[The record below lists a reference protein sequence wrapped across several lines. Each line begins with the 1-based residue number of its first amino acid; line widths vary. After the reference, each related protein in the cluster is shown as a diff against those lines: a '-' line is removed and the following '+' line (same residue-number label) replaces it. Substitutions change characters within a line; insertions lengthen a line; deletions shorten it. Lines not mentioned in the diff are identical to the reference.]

1 MDIHAHMEEAEGALF
16 HFSLIRF
23 SFWFVCAVSDIRI
36 TLLSCNLMHDHITD
50 VVFFFGQ
57 YCG

>member
-23 SFWFVCAVSDIRI
+23 SFWSILWMMPI
-36 TLLSCNLMHDHITD
+36 ISKP
-50 VVFFFGQ
+50 
-57 YCG
+57 